1 MTFQEFIHM
10 GGYAGYVWSAVG
22 LTLLVLLL
30 NVITA
35 RRGLRLQLQRLQRL
49 YAPTNS
55 NGENS

>member
-1 MTFQEFIHM
+1 MTFQEFIYM

-22 LTLLVLLL
+22 LTVFVLLL

-49 YAPTNS
+49 YASTNS